1 MTSSERYPGISLRR
15 ACPVAVS
22 LAAHLVLVL
31 AWLHFGRPEPVIEE
45 TPRTLSVL
53 LLPRPA
59 SAPPSLLPPGP
70 ATPARKPHR
79 TPGPATERLRTNPV
93 APSQPEQPS
102 TVLTV
107 PASDSAKPSAWDI
120 LNAARQDIRNSR
132 NARTGKMEALRQGD
146 GKWTRFEER
155 MAAAHVDRSPE
166 PVTESYTA
174 PDGLTYY
181 RTRVGDKVV
190 CRKTGSSGPPAP
202 WRSEEAIRAG
212 AGSMATLDVGNS
224 AGTTLCPGGK
234 RDWVRN

>member
-1 MTSSERYPGISLRR
+1 MTFSERYPGGNLSK
-15 ACPVAVS
+15 AWPVAVS
-22 LAAHLVLVL
+22 LAAHVALVL
-31 AWLHFGRPEPVIEE
+31 AWLHFGRPEPVIDE

-59 SAPPSLLPPGP
+59 PAPPSLLPPDRV
-70 ATPARKPHR
+70 TPAKQPRR
-79 TPGPATERLRTNPV
+79 THGPATEPSRTGPV
-93 APSQPEQPS
+93 APSQPEQPAA
-102 TVLTV
+102 VLAV
-107 PASDSAKPSAWDI
+107 PASASAKPSAWEI

-146 GKWTRFEER
+146 SKWTRFEER
-155 MAAAHVDRSPE
+155 IADAHVDRSPG

-190 CRKTGSSGPPAP
+190 CRKTGSTGPPAP